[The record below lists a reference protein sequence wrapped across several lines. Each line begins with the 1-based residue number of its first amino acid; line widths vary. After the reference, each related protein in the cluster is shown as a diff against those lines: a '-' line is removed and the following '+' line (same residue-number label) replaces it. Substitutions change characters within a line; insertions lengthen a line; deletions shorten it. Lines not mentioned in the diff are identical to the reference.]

1 MKQKFPKIVSVT
13 MTEEMY
19 VKLNDKAK
27 KEGIPKTIILR
38 KLLEKYLLNS
48 NETDS
53 YFYDNYI

>member
-1 MKQKFPKIVSVT
+1 